1 MLDYYKIIK
10 IFDED
15 FDEEKHPR
23 DKSGKFVK
31 KSKESQK
38 GHNVIKNKKYSS
50 EMVDPEI
57 DKLFLLESKAYGKY

>member
-15 FDEEKHPR
+15 FKENEHPR

-31 KSKESQK
+31 KLKE
-38 GHNVIKNKKYSS
+38 GEKK
-50 EMVDPEI
+50 
-57 DKLFLLESKAYGKY
+57 L

>member
-1 MLDYYKIIK
+1 MFDYYKIIK

-15 FDEEKHPR
+15 FDEDKHPR

-38 GHNVIKNKKYSS
+38 GHNVIKNKK
-50 EMVDPEI
+50 
-57 DKLFLLESKAYGKY
+57 LFK

>member
-1 MLDYYKIIK
+1 MFDYYKIIK

-23 DKSGKFVK
+23 DKTGKFVK

-38 GHNVIKNKKYSS
+38 GHNLIKYKKYFF
-50 EMVDPEI
+50 VKKKDI
-57 DKLFLLESKAYGKY
+57 YGKKNSINRVFR